1 MMLIDDV
8 EHAGSIIWNYYK
20 IDGAHSKNGGAKNV
34 TCTFSSCDNSFTACS
49 STRALLISLGEL
61 FSGKRAH
68 VKACVP
74 IRKDDDNRYAQFKN
88 AQTVLDKDM
97 LAKEKLLSSS
107 KAKQTI
113 LDLTSP
119 AKRTSTGEL
128 KVIESKTLDSA
139 IANVFY
145 ENALPFTVA
154 DSPSLARLVEQCIEF
169 GQQHPGRKY
178 KAPNRRRIA
187 GPLLESAYEDTAALV
202 QPVMDRAIKYGGT
215 WLQMGGRMFKEG
227 L

>member
-1 MMLIDDV
+1 MDIENDLLSGQAPDDVEDV

-34 TCTFSSCDNSFTACS
+34 TCTFCDNSFTACS
-49 STRALLISLGEL
+49 STRAFAHILGRAVL
-61 FSGKRAH
+61 GQKRAH

-88 AQTVLDKDM
+88 AQSVLNKDM
-97 LAKEKLLSSS
+97 LAKEKSLSSS

-145 ENALPFTVA
+145 ENTLPFTVA
-154 DSPSLARLVEQCIEF
+154 DSPSLAQT
-169 GQQHPGRKY
+169 
-178 KAPNRRRIA
+178 
-187 GPLLESAYEDTAALV
+187 LLRWV
-202 QPVMDRAIKYGGT
+202 QRNGT
-215 WLQMGGRMFKEG
+215 KCM
-227 L
+227 